1 MVTIGSW
8 FAGADCGAPVGDS
21 TSTSKVGA
29 YSSRSL
35 FQMATISFDLPDSV
49 ERHLATLSDNV
60 DAAAKEAA
68 VVELYRQGQLSH
80 GALAESLGMTRT
92 EVDSLLTRHGVTEDL
107 PTVADF
113 REQLE
118 AIRNRLRR

>member
-1 MVTIGSW
+1 
-8 FAGADCGAPVGDS
+8 
-21 TSTSKVGA
+21 
-29 YSSRSL
+29 
-35 FQMATISFDLPDSV
+35 
-49 ERHLATLSDNV
+49 V

-80 GALAESLGMTRT
+80 GALADCLAISRM
-92 EVDSLLTRHGVTEDL
+92 EVDGLLERHGVTEDL
-107 PTVADF
+107 PTVAEF

>member
-1 MVTIGSW
+1 
-8 FAGADCGAPVGDS
+8 
-21 TSTSKVGA
+21 
-29 YSSRSL
+29 
-35 FQMATISFDLPDSV
+35 MATISFDLPDSV
-49 ERHLATLSDNV
+49 ERHLATLSDNI

-68 VVELYRQGQLSH
+68 VVELYRQEQLSH
-80 GALAESLGMTRT
+80 GALAECLGMTRT

-107 PTVADF
+107 PTVAEF